1 MSRHAQ
7 APLPPFIPPQLATLQ
22 SSTPAGAAF
31 VHEVK
36 LDGYRLQPH
45 IRNGRV
51 TLYTRRGLD
60 WTHRFGR
67 TLPTTLLQLPVKTA
81 IVDGEVIVE
90 GKGGLPSFS
99 ALQDALSIG
108 GKGQYVFYAFDLL
121 YLDGRDLRELSLIES
136 KAALAK
142 LIPAPDVVRYS
153 EHFEDGAALFQQA
166 CAIGLEGI
174 ISKKRSAPYRSSRGK
189 DWLKVK
195 CSLRQEFVV
204 AGYVPSAVSAK
215 AIGSLVLGYYD
226 EGKLIHA
233 GRVGT
238 GFSHE
243 RASGLYRRL
252 EPLRVPASP
261 FAKRLARV
269 DARDVVFV
277 RPELVAEVKFRGWS
291 SDGLVRHASFQG
303 LRGDKRAEE
312 VVRQS

>member
-1 MSRHAQ
+1 M
-7 APLPPFIPPQLATLQ
+7 
-22 SSTPAGAAF
+22 AF

-36 LDGYRLQPH
+36 LDGYRLQAH
-45 IRNGRV
+45 VRNGKV

-67 TLPTTLLQLPVKTA
+67 TLPAAVLQLPLKTA

-121 YLDGRDLRELSLIES
+121 YLDGRDLRELPLIER

-153 EHFEDGAALFQQA
+153 EHFDDGAGLFRQA

-174 ISKKRSAPYRSSRGK
+174 VSKKRSAPYRSGRGK

-204 AGYVPSAVSAK
+204 AGFVPSKAHAR
-215 AIGSLVLGYYD
+215 AIGSLVLGYY
-226 EGKLIHA
+226 EGGKLIHA

-238 GFSHE
+238 GYTE
-243 RASGLYRRL
+243 RVAIELYECL
-252 EPLRVPASP
+252 AAMQIPASP

-269 DARDVVFV
+269 DARDVIFIQ
-277 RPELVAEVKFRGWS
+277 PKLIAEVEFPGWS

-303 LRGDKRAEE
+303 LREDKRPEE
-312 VVRQS
+312 VVREG